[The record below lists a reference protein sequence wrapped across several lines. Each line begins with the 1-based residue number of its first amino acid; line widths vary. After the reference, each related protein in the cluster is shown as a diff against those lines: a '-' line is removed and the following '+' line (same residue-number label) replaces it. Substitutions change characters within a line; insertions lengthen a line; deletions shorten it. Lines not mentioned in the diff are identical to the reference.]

1 MSSTEDNYQIKNS
14 YGLEVLGGWAMLEL
28 LIVVLGI
35 IVDRLTK
42 IWAVSALANGSD
54 IVIIKEFFQLSYLEN
69 RGAAF
74 GIFQNKLIF
83 LGGFT
88 SLLII
93 AMIVALLKY
102 RKTSKLLTISL
113 AVIISGAIGNL
124 IDRLYY
130 NYVVDF
136 ILVHYK
142 DLYYFPTFNVADILV
157 CVGTFLLAIYIIKD
171 VK

>member
-1 MSSTEDNYQIKNS
+1 
-14 YGLEVLGGWAMLEL
+14 MLEL

-42 IWAVSALANGSD
+42 MWAVSTLANGSD
-54 IVIIKEFFQLSYLEN
+54 IIIIKDYFGLSYLEN

-88 SLLII
+88 FLLIM
-93 AMIVALLKY
+93 AMFVVLWKY
-102 RKTSKLLTISL
+102 RSTSKLLSVSL
-113 AVIISGAIGNL
+113 AIIISGAIGNF
-124 IDRLYY
+124 IDRFYY
-130 NYVVDF
+130 RYVVDF

-142 DLYYFPTFNVADILV
+142 NVYYFPTFNVADILV

>member
-1 MSSTEDNYQIKNS
+1 
-14 YGLEVLGGWAMLEL
+14 MLEL

-35 IVDRLTK
+35 IIDRLTK
-42 IWAVSALANGSD
+42 MWAVSALANGSD

-88 SLLII
+88 ALLII
-93 AMIVALLKY
+93 AMIIALLKY
-102 RKTSKLLTISL
+102 RKTSKLLAISL
-113 AVIISGAIGNL
+113 AIIISGAIGNW

-136 ILVHYK
+136 ISVHYK
-142 DLYYFPTFNVADILV
+142 GVYSFPVFNVADVLV
-157 CVGTFLLAIYIIKD
+157 CIGTFFLAIYIIKD

>member
-1 MSSTEDNYQIKNS
+1 
-14 YGLEVLGGWAMLEL
+14 MLEL